1 MDLQLGRRTTE
12 PHNCNAMTYDITNL
26 KARAYDIISA
36 IEQLQRELQSVNVEI
51 ARKVDEHVKATQDRD
66 NDA

>member
-1 MDLQLGRRTTE
+1 
-12 PHNCNAMTYDITNL
+12 MTYDITNL

-51 ARKVDEHVKATQDRD
+51 ARKVEEHVKATQDRD
-66 NDA
+66 HDA